1 MKIHPTDTV
10 KTTEEITSL
19 LEKQYEAVS
28 SSFAPS
34 TVNVYIATRSAF
46 LGETNLKAYQSHC
59 IFSKEHALTVAAR
72 EYASWLPTV
81 LECFSKDEKWIQQY
95 LVIEFDNQ
103 FATDKEI
110 AE

>member
-10 KTTEEITSL
+10 KPTEEITAL
-19 LEKQYEAVS
+19 LEEQYEAS
-28 SSFAPS
+28 ANSFAPS
-34 TVNVYIATRSAF
+34 TVNVYIATRCDY
-46 LGETNLKAYQSHC
+46 LGETSLKAYQSHC

-72 EYASWLPTV
+72 EYAAWLPTV
-81 LECFSKDEKWIQQY
+81 LKHFTNVENWIQQY